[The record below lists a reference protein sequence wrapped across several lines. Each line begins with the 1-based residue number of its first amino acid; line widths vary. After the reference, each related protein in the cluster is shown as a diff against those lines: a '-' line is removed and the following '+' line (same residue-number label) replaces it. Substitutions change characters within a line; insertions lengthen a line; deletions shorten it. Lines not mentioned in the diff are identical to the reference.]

1 LYNEAKAN
9 NRVDIMNYFYA
20 ENGFDMVNRRRRG
33 NTMTERRMT
42 SNYVPTFYTW
52 KSISL

>member
-1 LYNEAKAN
+1 MGWSWLSSHGTYA
-9 NRVDIMNYFYA
+9 RMNYFYA

-42 SNYVPTFYTW
+42 SNYVKTQHR
-52 KSISL
+52 KLKIK